1 MRIQTIALA
10 ILLPLF
16 TMAETISFT
25 YLGTNND
32 DLSPY
37 HGLTM
42 PSSIMIADIP
52 EAAEFSVADSLEIFS
67 FSNQVLTNL
76 SQYGKGRVIASQ
88 TAELA
93 GYELQFRYLRQN
105 GDSFT
110 QSGPMFILDGD
121 DLVAGDTTAE
131 AATGMGVSAQ
141 TGFQL
146 KVTKVAKA
154 TTGPGSGT
162 GTGGG
167 NGDGTGGGTGGGT
180 DDSASD
186 LVLSALE
193 EFLFDD
199 ADGTGFGSMNNTG
212 SNGSGWNYGNAIAG
226 VTTTNSSG
234 NLLIGG
240 ANGALP
246 TGANG

>member
-1 MRIQTIALA
+1 
-10 ILLPLF
+10 
-16 TMAETISFT
+16 MAETISFT

-32 DLSPY
+32 DLGPY

-42 PSSIMIADIP
+42 PATVTIADIP
-52 EAAEFSVADSLEIFS
+52 EAAEFSVTDSLEIFS
-67 FSNQVLTNL
+67 FSNVDLSTL

-88 TAELA
+88 TGELA

-146 KVTKVAKA
+146 RVTKVAKA

-162 GTGGG
+162 GTGGCPRRRPRRG
-167 NGDGTGGGTGGGT
+167 PRRSRCRRTLRSVSRRVIAVSYTHLT
-180 DDSASD
+180 LPTSD
-186 LVLSALE
+186 LV
-193 EFLFDD
+193 
-199 ADGTGFGSMNNTG
+199 
-212 SNGSGWNYGNAIAG
+212 
-226 VTTTNSSG
+226 
-234 NLLIGG
+234 
-240 ANGALP
+240 
-246 TGANG
+246 